1 LNTNVRL
8 RQRPKAHA
16 ASQMPAL
23 RPRAL
28 PLNLQLRQERNQ
40 GMRAHLH
47 HRGKV
52 ELDERLAL
60 IGRELEFVGEGR
72 RIG

>member
-1 LNTNVRL
+1 MCARVNDRRRMQL
-8 RQRPKAHA
+8 RKW
-16 ASQMPAL
+16 PAL

-47 HRGKV
+47 DRGKV